1 LVLLLSFINL
11 GTLKLGNSKSVKILK
26 MTQIFSKNTTNQQSR
41 AVQIDRIVEKRQPL
55 ANQIEVVKNNLSII
69 SNLLKEVELK
79 RNNLLQQV
87 DDLTIITKL
96 DHINCVSIINQI
108 DTELSAL
115 EKLKSRFS
123 RRTLNIGVVGRARQ
137 GKSRLLQSLT
147 GLSKTEIPDGDDQHC
162 TGVRSNIHH
171 LVGIET
177 YAEVHFHSEYS
188 FLNEVLAPYY
198 QELNLG
204 IVPQSIEIFANS
216 SLPQLGTIKTAL
228 DKAKYEHLCK
238 YRLYIDQ
245 YKHFFHNTLPL
256 RINKAQIREYVA
268 QDTLEGDRI
277 YYSYLAV
284 KKVDIFCSFPNQDI
298 GQISL
303 VDMPGLGDTGIGDAE
318 RLIKTLG
325 EDIDLVLFV
334 RMPKSMGDVWAKE
347 DVELYD
353 LANSALTDLPIP
365 EWSFMVLNHVATTN
379 NYKNCLSLK
388 NDISNQHIEVQD
400 IIVCDCA
407 DQTETQTAILDR
419 VIDYLTQRIDVLD
432 HKYASACQH
441 RLLELQQTI
450 NQELEKAKTIF
461 GSPKNDDWNRQLVR
475 LFSKLWNE
483 LAEELEGLTR
493 SMIQQRDLED
503 SSLKSAVNAAI
514 NHCRNHPGIP
524 NVDKILKKRDRHG
537 SFESAYSECQHE
549 VRTRLLKR
557 FSNLD
562 FALEESLET
571 SKCQVVKVLVNSGKL
586 RHIAIGQGSE
596 FLLNLINKIPEDLSD
611 LRSGFSTLATFNL
624 QYRGLIQHRIR
635 KHLDVLTPDRT
646 KYKFNNLFSNFF
658 GQPNSNEE
666 KAKKIYDN
674 LRQAQI
680 EAVNNCEQ
688 ELKKLLIEPSQAGFA
703 IVEEFIDCV
712 LRAEGIR
719 EEWEIF
725 LQEFATQVWQEEFV
739 SISANSQFK
748 QEWIYAIEQAQQKNI
763 LDDFKFS

>member
-1 LVLLLSFINL
+1 
-11 GTLKLGNSKSVKILK
+11 
-26 MTQIFSKNTTNQQSR
+26 MTQTFPRNNTNQQSR
-41 AVQIDRIVEKRQPL
+41 SVQIDHIIQKRQPL
-55 ANQIEVVKNNLSII
+55 ANQIEVVKNNLSVI

-79 RNNLLQQV
+79 RNNLLKQV
-87 DDLTIITKL
+87 DDLTVITKL

-108 DTELSAL
+108 DTELNTL
-115 EKLKSRFS
+115 EKLKARFS

-162 TGVRSNIHH
+162 TGVRSNIYH
-171 LVGIET
+171 LVDIET

-188 FLNEVLAPYY
+188 FLNEVLTPYY
-198 QELNLG
+198 QQLNLG

-216 SLPQLGTIKTAL
+216 PLPQLGTIKTAL

-238 YRLYIDQ
+238 YRLYIEQ
-245 YKHFFHNTLPL
+245 YKHFFHNTVPL

-277 YYSYLAV
+277 YSSYLAV

-325 EDIDLVLFV
+325 QDIDLVLFV
-334 RMPKSMGDVWAKE
+334 RMPKSMGDVWTKE

-353 LANSALTDLPIP
+353 LANSALTDLSII
-365 EWSFMVLNHVATTN
+365 EWSFMVLNHVATAN
-379 NYKNCLSLK
+379 NYKNCISLK
-388 NDISNQHIEVQD
+388 NDIANQYIEVQD

-407 DQTETQTAILDR
+407 NQTETQTAILDR
-419 VIDYLTQRIDVLD
+419 VINYLTQRIDVLD
-432 HKYASACQH
+432 HKYASACQY
-441 RLLELQQTI
+441 RLLELQQKI
-450 NQELEKAKTIF
+450 NQELETAKIIF
-461 GSPKNDDWNRQLVR
+461 GSTKNDDWSRHLVR
-475 LFSKLWNE
+475 LFNKLWNE

-493 SMIQQRDLED
+493 SMIKQRDIED
-503 SSLKSAVNAAI
+503 SSLKSAVNKAI
-514 NHCRNHPGIP
+514 HLCRHNPGIP
-524 NVDKILKKRDRHG
+524 GVDKIIKKRDRHG

-549 VRTRLLKR
+549 VRTRLLKQ

-562 FALEESLET
+562 CALEESLEK
-571 SKCQVVKVLVNSGKL
+571 SKCQVVKVLVEHGKL
-586 RHIAIGQGSE
+586 RHIATGNGSE
-596 FLLNLINKIPEDLSD
+596 FLLNLISKIPEDLSD
-611 LRSGFSTLATFNL
+611 LRAGFKTLADFNL

-646 KYKFNNLFSNFF
+646 KYKFNDLVSNFF
-658 GQPNSNEE
+658 GLPLANED
-666 KAKKIYDN
+666 KARKIYHN

-688 ELKKLLIEPSQAGFA
+688 ELNNLLREPSQAGFA
-703 IVEEFIDCV
+703 IVEEFIDRV
-712 LRAEGIR
+712 LRAE
-719 EEWEIF
+719 
-725 LQEFATQVWQEEFV
+725 
-739 SISANSQFK
+739 SI
-748 QEWIYAIEQAQQKNI
+748 
-763 LDDFKFS
+763 